1 MADTPDDRITV
12 AQLHGASRRHARR
25 PHPTAD
31 QREAAVTELAD
42 IAAGRADLLAQAA
55 GITAGAHAGD
65 PDEATYLRAAQLL
78 IDAGADTAQIDYWT
92 GEGRR
97 RAGQA
102 ARDRQPR

>member
-1 MADTPDDRITV
+1 MADTPEDRITL

-25 PHPTAD
+25 PHPTAG

-42 IAAGRADLLAQAA
+42 IAAGRADLLAEAA

-78 IDAGADTAQIDYWT
+78 IDAGADTAQIEYWT

-97 RAGQA
+97 RAGQNV
-102 ARDRQPR
+102 RDRQW